1 MITEKRLR
9 QIVRKLLEDSGRAV
23 KSKDAERVAEIVLSR
38 LDDSWSTSEMAV
50 VGSNFPDLIITDGKQ
65 EVTIEVKSYHKD
77 DKGAMTKFK
86 AEISLPEKMLFS
98 QDSEADQQSL
108 PLTQRSA
115 LAQSTDMRKEDF
127 PATKKGLL
135 LKIKDPES
143 PDQADRDE
151 IIAAVE
157 RALSSTAAQKV
168 SDKPVNVAKGSGSQ
182 TRVLHVVE
190 GEPGDYE
197 RLRHQNPAGG
207 GKRPMFTV
215 SVGDVRDV
223 GGEKIP
229 QGEAHDIIATGVRR
243 DFSEDDYLGLYD
255 GKDRVRLFTL
265 RGGDVL
271 GLGAPLLT
279 GEDIERWRYATM
291 GSGVRPA
298 VEIYVKPT
306 SGVVVTRASGARPA
320 AAKKP
325 SQTPTAATSP
335 EPEQLSLQMDS
346 IQRFRKLVREALK
359 SL

>member
-1 MITEKRLR
+1 
-9 QIVRKLLEDSGRAV
+9 VRKLLEDSGRAV

-50 VGSNFPDLIITDGKQ
+50 VGSNFPDLIITDGKK
-65 EVTIEVKSYHKD
+65 EVTIEVKSYHRD

-98 QDSEADQQSL
+98 QDPSAEQPSL
-108 PLTQRSA
+108 GLTQRSA
-115 LAQSTDMRKEDF
+115 LAKSTDMRKEDF

-135 LKIKDPES
+135 LKIKDPET

-157 RALSSTAAQKV
+157 KALSSPSAQKV
-168 SDKPVNVAKGSGSQ
+168 SDTPVNIAKGSGSQ
-182 TRVLHVVE
+182 TRILHVVD

-197 RLRHQNPAGG
+197 RLRHQNLTGG
-207 GKRPMFTV
+207 AKRPMFTV

-223 GGEKIP
+223 GGEQIP
-229 QGEAHDIIATGVRR
+229 QGEANDTIAAGVRR

-255 GKDRVRLFTL
+255 GKDSVRLFTL

-271 GLGAPLLT
+271 GLGAPMLT
-279 GEDIERWRYATM
+279 GDDIANWKYATM

-298 VEIYVKPT
+298 VEIYVKPS
-306 SGVVVTRASGARPA
+306 SGVVVSRSSSPRPSA
-320 AAKKP
+320 APEKP
-325 SQTPTAATSP
+325 RGSTGSQGKD
-335 EPEQLSLQMDS
+335 PEQLELQMNS
-346 IQRFRKLVREALK
+346 VERLRNIIREALK